1 MKPAHPYRLL
11 RLLALV
17 LALHLG
23 ALAFILTAA
32 TPSAN
37 AVLPKPSPRACASEP
52 ESPARPGCNPA
63 PTVSFRSLPSALW
76 HLTSSSFGVPSA
88 SIRNPA
94 TAGSR
99 VSSGPVSSVFSPAKQ
114 NGVPNLA
121 PTLPAVAG

>member
-1 MKPAHPYRLL
+1 MKPARPYRLL

-17 LALHLG
+17 LAIHLG

-37 AVLPKPSPRACASEP
+37 AVLSKPSPRACASEP

-63 PTVSFRSLPSALW
+63 PTAP
-76 HLTSSSFGVPSA
+76 FGVPSA
-88 SIRNPA
+88 PICNPA

-99 VSSGPVSSVFSPAKQ
+99 LSSGPGSSSVFYPVKQ
-114 NGVPNLA
+114 HGVPNLA
-121 PTLPAVAG
+121 PKLPAVAG